1 MYPSIQYFNL
11 KSAGNNVV
19 FYEAD
24 FGETIEKGN
33 NQTRTCSSSAS
44 GGTGLERLHIRQGNN
59 ALHAPQVMEDHA
71 IKTSVTPD
79 QNPEEMQ
86 AVPEANG

>member
-1 MYPSIQYFNL
+1 M
-11 KSAGNNVV
+11 VV

-24 FGETIEKGN
+24 FGKTKEKGN
-33 NQTRTCSSSAS
+33 NQTRTCSSVP
-44 GGTGLERLHIRQGNN
+44 GGTGLERLHIRQGNH
-59 ALHAPQVMEDHA
+59 ALRAPQVMEDHA

-86 AVPEANG
+86 AVSEANG